1 MSLRHVTRW
10 MPAFVLA
17 ALLLTVAG
25 VATAQPP
32 EQPPAVTVPIG
43 TARID
48 ITPDYPIRMAG
59 YASRKTESEGIAG
72 RLWAKA
78 LAIGGDEG
86 EGPAVLVIVDNCQLP
101 TFALPGV
108 AARLKAKAGVEPER
122 FMVCCT
128 HVHSGPRLP
137 KSPPPEDLDSLSP
150 EQRRTAQY
158 AGQLIGWI
166 EQVALEALASRK
178 PGRLAWT
185 RGSVPFAGNRRTLT
199 DGKWTG
205 FGRYPDGPVDH
216 TLLVMRAVDAEGK
229 PLAVLVNYAC
239 HCTTLRGNFMQ
250 IHGDWGGCAQ
260 ACIEAD
266 HPGATAMVS
275 IGCGAD
281 ADPYPHGTV
290 ELAER
295 HGRAV
300 ADEVK
305 RLLAGPLEPI
315 SPGLTARTTYL
326 EVPFEKPPGEEK
338 PGAEPD
344 DSPPRQPPESLR
356 YPIGT
361 WVFGDE
367 LAMVFLAGEV
377 VVDYARRL
385 KRELDGPRLWIN
397 AYANDV
403 PCYVVSKRLL
413 DEGGY
418 EVRNSISSRVTHG
431 NPQRLAPAME
441 DRITAAVRTLLPPD
455 FQSPASGTLPPPD

>member
-1 MSLRHVTRW
+1 MMSLRHVIRW
-10 MPAFVLA
+10 MA
-17 ALLLTVAG
+17 ALLLAAASVAAAAPQG
-25 VATAQPP
+25 QS
-32 EQPPAVTVPIG
+32 PAETVPIG
-43 TARID
+43 TASID

-86 EGPAVLVIVDNCQLP
+86 DGPAVLVIVDNCQLP

-108 AARLKAKAGVEPER
+108 AARLKAEAGVRPER

-128 HVHSGPRLP
+128 HIHSGPRLP
-137 KSPPPEDLDSLSP
+137 KLPPPEDLDSLP
-150 EQRRTAQY
+150 AEERHTAQY
-158 AGQLIGWI
+158 TSQLIGWI
-166 EQVALEALASRK
+166 EQAALEALASRK
-178 PGRLAWT
+178 PGRLAWA

-199 DGKWTG
+199 GGKWTG
-205 FGRYPDGPVDH
+205 FGHYPEGPVDH
-216 TLLVMRAVDAEGK
+216 TLLVLRATGAEGK
-229 PLAVLVNYAC
+229 SLAVLVNYAC
-239 HCTTLRGNFMQ
+239 HCTTLRGNFKQ

-305 RLLAGPLEPI
+305 RLLAGPLVPI
-315 SPGLTARTTYL
+315 APGLTARTTRL
-326 EVPFEKPPGEEK
+326 DLPFEKPPGAEG
-338 PGAEPD
+338 PGPQAGNSTSD
-344 DSPPRQPPESLR
+344 QPPEPLR

-377 VVDYARRL
+377 VVDHARRL
-385 KRELDGPRLWIN
+385 KREMDGSRLWIN

-418 EVRNSISSRVTHG
+418 EARNSISSKITHG
-431 NPQRLAPAME
+431 NPKRLTPAME
-441 DRITAAVRTLLPPD
+441 DRITAAVRTLLPPE
-455 FQSPASGTLPPPD
+455 FQSPASGTVPPPD